1 MNFLTILP
9 MAVVMVAGTQL
20 VAAAVFLAS
29 GDRPRR
35 ASLGFLTGAAI
46 VVLVGPSTCSSEAG
60 AGVTFRVAGP
70 SGGRRRET
78 GCGCW

>member
-1 MNFLTILP
+1 MGNFLTILP

-20 VAAAVFLAS
+20 VAAVFLAS

-46 VVLVGPSTCSSEAG
+46 VVLVGTTLAWRSSG
-60 AGVTFRVAGP
+60 
-70 SGGRRRET
+70 
-78 GCGCW
+78 